1 MNRGDAVRAR
11 ILARVPALAGRLE
24 SAAEFAQLVE
34 NNRLPQQTPA
44 GFVLPGALVGGI
56 ADAAAG
62 MFTQRVAET
71 VIIVLVVRQARD
83 ALGGA
88 AVAEAAPIV
97 IDVIA
102 AICGWSPDEAPGVF
116 TLGRAEL
123 VGSQGDAL
131 VYQIDFTLDDQLRIT
146 P

>member
-1 MNRGDAVRAR
+1 MNRGEAVRAR
-11 ILARVPALAGRLE
+11 IAARVPALADRLS

-34 NNRLPQQTPA
+34 NNRLPQHTPA
-44 GFVLPGALVGGI
+44 GFVLPGALVGGL
-56 ADAAAG
+56 ASAASG
-62 MFTQRVAET
+62 LFVQNVAET
-71 VIIVLVVRQARD
+71 VIVVLVVRQAGD

-97 IDVIA
+97 ADVIA
-102 AICGWSPDEAPGVF
+102 AVAGWGPDEAPGVF

-123 VGSQGDAL
+123 VGSQDHAL
-131 VYQIDFTLDDQLRIT
+131 VYQIDFTLDDQLRIA